1 MINQEFEKRC
11 MAFMKE
17 LKKKPFYSQFEKLG
31 PDLVNSPEYKQLCPH
46 PMDYATVIMNLSS
59 HNYHNYRDWV
69 KDMYLIYDNAIKF
82 NEGKIIYM
90 CKISALF
97 RKKVEKFAKL
107 LDNMNQR
114 NFEQNLF
121 NAYRELKNLLQ
132 NYPSDYFPKFDPTP
146 QTEPFDKKR
155 ISALTHSLNSVA
167 KTKKNELLSI
177 LNDHQFTAIK
187 EDGTIDLSLAGRD
200 LLLELEKFVKK

>member
-90 CKISALF
+90 CKISYVCKIDNHRYIFIYQVFFMENLAIPGTEIDVGALDQC
-97 RKKVEKFAKL
+97 V
-107 LDNMNQR
+107 
-114 NFEQNLF
+114 
-121 NAYRELKNLLQ
+121 KNLQGSLEDISREEANQ
-132 NYPSDYFPKFDPTP
+132 NY
-146 QTEPFDKKR
+146 
-155 ISALTHSLNSVA
+155 NNV
-167 KTKKNELLSI
+167 
-177 LNDHQFTAIK
+177 IK
-187 EDGTIDLSLAGRD
+187 
-200 LLLELEKFVKK
+200 